1 MSAYSL
7 LPLELIALTALLL
20 GVLLGWLS
28 PEQALAGFGNPAT
41 ITVVAMFVLSTA
53 VVHTGALVPVEAF
66 LMRFG
71 GQDLRR
77 QLLLLG
83 LVVCPLSAVISNTAV
98 VALFIPVVERW
109 SRRLGV
115 SPARMLMPLSFM
127 TVMAGVVTLLGT
139 STNLV
144 ASSISEQL
152 GYGSFT
158 LLQFTPIALVTYG
171 FGMLV
176 LLLCS
181 PWLLPQRPLT
191 LNPCE
196 LVDDYAIT
204 DYLSELRVSAQSPLL
219 GRRIDDTLLQ
229 HVFDVRILALVR
241 DDERFSLPLGGQQL
255 RSGDLLLVKGRQEQ
269 LIALDQKEG
278 LTLVAQTS
286 DGLTNTGT
294 ADAVVE
300 VLIPAE
306 SRLIGQKLRDTRFA
320 QRFNATVLA
329 IRRRESLLRDRL
341 GQVSLQLGDAL
352 LLQIPNVSV
361 PGLQVS
367 GDLLLLDD
375 APVSKEGRQRMA
387 WAVGSL
393 VLMLML
399 SLWRSDLLVIWALLA
414 VILCVASRALTPQE
428 LYSAVRW
435 DVVVLLAAL
444 LPLASLV
451 NGTGAASWIV
461 IRAANTVGSF
471 PPYVVLVTLYG
482 CTALVTELVSNQAA
496 VSLMLPLGLSLAH
509 QLAIPPA
516 AAMAVMVFAAS
527 NSFLTPIGYQTNT
540 MVYSVGGYRFRD
552 FLKLGLPLTIALAL
566 LTPAAALLQEQAQAF
581 LTT

>member
-1 MSAYSL
+1 MSAFPL
-7 LPLELIALTALLL
+7 LPLELIALLALLL
-20 GVLLGWLS
+20 SVLLGWLS

-53 VVHTGALVPVEAF
+53 VVRTGALVPVEAF

-77 QLLLLG
+77 QLLFLG

-144 ASSISEQL
+144 ASSISDQL

-191 LNPCE
+191 LNPGE

-241 DDERFSLPLGGQQL
+241 DDERFSLPLGDQQL
-255 RSGDLLLVKGRQEQ
+255 RSGDLLLVKGRQEK

-286 DGLTNTGT
+286 DGLTTTGT

-352 LLQIPNVSV
+352 LLQIPNASV

-375 APVSKEGRQRMA
+375 APVSQEGRQRTA

-393 VLMLML
+393 VLMLAF

-414 VILCVASRALTPQE
+414 VIICVASRALTPQE

-461 IRAANTVGSF
+461 AKAANTVGSY

-540 MVYSVGGYRFRD
+540 MVYSVGGYRFGD

-566 LTPAAALLQEQAQAF
+566 LTPAAALIQEQVQAF
-581 LTT
+581 HTT

>member
-1 MSAYSL
+1 MSAFPL
-7 LPLELIALTALLL
+7 LPLELIALLALLL
-20 GVLLGWLS
+20 SVLLGWLS

-53 VVHTGALVPVEAF
+53 VVRTGALVPVEAF

-77 QLLLLG
+77 QLLFLG

-144 ASSISEQL
+144 ASSISDQL

-191 LNPCE
+191 LNPGE

-241 DDERFSLPLGGQQL
+241 DDERFSLPLGDQQL
-255 RSGDLLLVKGRQEQ
+255 RSGDLLLVKGRQEK

-286 DGLTNTGT
+286 DGLTTTGT

-352 LLQIPNVSV
+352 LLQIPNASV

-375 APVSKEGRQRMA
+375 APVSQEGRQRTA

-393 VLMLML
+393 VLMLAF
-399 SLWRSDLLVIWALLA
+399 SLWRSDLLVIWSLLA
-414 VILCVASRALTPQE
+414 VIICVASRALTPQE

-461 IRAANTVGSF
+461 TKAANTVGSY

-540 MVYSVGGYRFRD
+540 MVYSVGGYRFGD

-566 LTPAAALLQEQAQAF
+566 LTPAAALIQEQVQAF
-581 LTT
+581 HTT